1 MAYIFMDESGCLGFD
16 FSKKGTSRYFVLTF
30 LFAANKRRLDKIV
43 RKTFQS
49 MPPRVR
55 QGHSGAL
62 HCYKESPRVR
72 MKLLNLLGQEEDVGI
87 MAIRLNK
94 EKVYTTLQDEKSVLY
109 NYVANILLDR
119 VFSRK
124 LVPLDGP
131 LELIASKRETNK
143 FLNENFESYLQRQ
156 AAKNHTVK
164 LQIKIMPPHGDKGLQ
179 VVDFASWAIF
189 RSYEQGDPSY
199 YDVIRKRV
207 IEDKALF
214 G

>member
-1 MAYIFMDESGCLGFD
+1 MANIFMDESGCLGFD
-16 FSKKGTSRYFVLTF
+16 FSKEGTSRYFVITF

-43 RKTFQS
+43 RKTFQA

-55 QGHSGAL
+55 QSHNGVL
-62 HCYKESPRVR
+62 HCYKEQPRIR
-72 MKLLNLLGQEEDVGI
+72 MKLLSLLSEEEDVGI

-94 EKVYTTLQDEKSVLY
+94 EKVYATLQDEKSVLY

-119 VFSRK
+119 IFSRK
-124 LVPLDGP
+124 LVPLDEP
-131 LELIASKRETNK
+131 LELIASRRETNK
-143 FLNENFESYLQRQ
+143 FLNENFESYLRKQVE
-156 AAKNHTVK
+156 KNHTVK
-164 LQIKIMPPHGDKGLQ
+164 LDIRILPSHGDKGLQ